1 MSETT
6 TTSTAEPAGLA
17 EALHAAPPRNQLWR
31 GFVALLWRDT
41 FVTGRELGSFLAQVI
56 IQPLFM
62 LFIFGKVLGELG
74 FTQGNFIDV
83 LLPGVIGFTAFLTA
97 LQNTALPL
105 VIEFSWTKE
114 IEDRLLAPVPTDLV
128 AIEKMI
134 FATVRG
140 LIAGLVMFP
149 LGWLILG
156 SLPMSWSALPLV
168 LVYLVL
174 GSLVGAAVGMTL
186 GTAVPATKINIM
198 FAVILTPLM
207 FTGATQFPWPALD
220 SLRWFQIICA
230 FNPLTYLSEA
240 LRGEMVPEVPHMPEW
255 MSTLGML
262 GFLAIFTFFG
272 VKGFRKRAID

>member
-17 EALHAAPPRNQLWR
+17 EALHAARPRNQLWR

-230 FNPLTYLSEA
+230 FNPLTYVSEA

-255 MSTLGML
+255 VSMLGML